1 MTSYEKLG
9 ILADA
14 AKYDVSCSSSG
25 SDRKAVKGALGNTA
39 VAGIC
44 HSWSDDGRCISLL
57 KILYSNDCVYDCA
70 YCVNR
75 RSADIPRASFTPAE
89 LVELTIGFY
98 RRNYI
103 EGLFMSSAVME
114 TPDRTMEQMI
124 SVVKRL
130 RTEERFNGY
139 IHMKGIPGADTR
151 LLDEAG
157 QYVDRMSLNLE
168 LPSDKGLRLLAPQ
181 KNQKSILLPME
192 HIKQQ
197 IIETREAGRKFR
209 GAPSYVPAGQ
219 TTQLMVGATRDSDYS
234 IIRVS
239 EAMYRGLELKRVYY
253 SAYVPMVQD
262 NPLLPTIMKAPL
274 LREHRL
280 YQADW
285 LMRFYKFDAEELLTR
300 EAPNFDPE
308 VDPKANWALKN
319 IAQFPVEVNRADYE
333 MLLRVPGIGIVTARR
348 IVSSRRFGRLG
359 YEELK
364 KLGVVLKR
372 AKYFLL
378 CNGRY
383 YGEGDGNPALIRS
396 RLVSADPDAKRLNP
410 AQLSLFEIYP
420 ELEQQKMMTL
430 EPPNT
435 PPPPKRILL
444 GLEEKRP
451 QGSSGDFGAFGG
463 YSLEGASH
471 DNLPLRRHL

>member
-1 MTSYEKLG
+1 MDVYEKLG

-25 SDRKAVKGALGNTA
+25 SDRKAVKGMLGNA
-39 VAGIC
+39 AQAGIC

-57 KILYSNDCVYDCA
+57 KILYSNDCAYDCA

-75 RSADIPRASFTPAE
+75 RSAHIPRASFTPAE
-89 LVELTIGFY
+89 LVALTIGFY

-103 EGLFMSSAVME
+103 EGLFISSAVLGS
-114 TPDRTMEQMI
+114 PDRTMEQMVA
-124 SVVKRL
+124 VVKTL

-157 QYVDRMSLNLE
+157 RYVDRMSLNLE
-168 LPSDKGLRLLAPQ
+168 LPSDKGLKLLAPQ
-181 KNQKSILLPME
+181 KTQKSILLPME

-197 IIETREAGRKFR
+197 IIESKETSQKFR
-209 GAPSYVPAGQ
+209 GTPAYIPAGQ

-239 EAMYRGLELKRVYY
+239 EALYGGLAMKRVYY

-262 NPLLPTIMKAPL
+262 NPLLPAIVKAPL

-285 LMRFYKFDAEELLTR
+285 LMRFYKFRAEELLTR
-300 EAPNFDPE
+300 DAPNFDPE

-319 IAQFPVEVNRADYE
+319 IALFPVEVNRAEYE
-333 MLLRVPGIGIVTARR
+333 MLLRVPGIGVVTARR
-348 IVSSRRFGRLG
+348 IVSSRRFARLC
-359 YEELK
+359 YEDLK

-378 CNGRY
+378 CNGKY
-383 YGEGDGNPALIRS
+383 YGEGDGNANLIRS
-396 RLVSADPDAKRLNP
+396 RLVLADPDARRLNP
-410 AQLSLFEIYP
+410 EQISAFELYP
-420 ELEQQKMMTL
+420 EAMSLVAA
-430 EPPNT
+430 EPSTAYGSHPAS
-435 PPPPKRILL
+435 PLLLPAAQEVPRSVLRMEARI
-444 GLEEKRP
+444 
-451 QGSSGDFGAFGG
+451 
-463 YSLEGASH
+463 
-471 DNLPLRRHL
+471 

>member
-1 MTSYEKLG
+1 MDVTEKLG

-25 SDRKAVKGALGNTA
+25 SDRPAQKGGLGNA
-39 VAGIC
+39 ALAGIC

-57 KILYSNDCVYDCA
+57 KILYSNDCAYDCA

-75 RSADIPRASFTPAE
+75 RSAQIPRASFTPDE
-89 LVELTIGFY
+89 LVKLTIGFY

-103 EGLFMSSAVME
+103 EGLFISSAVLGS
-114 TPDRTMEQMI
+114 PDRTMEQMVT
-124 SVVKRL
+124 VVKKL

-139 IHMKGIPGADTR
+139 IHMKGIPGADYR

-157 QYVDRMSLNLE
+157 LYVDRMSLNLE
-168 LPSDKGLRLLAPQ
+168 VPSDKGLKLLAPQ
-181 KNQKSILLPME
+181 KDQKSILLPME

-197 IIETREAGRKFR
+197 IIDSRESRQKFR
-209 GAPSYVPAGQ
+209 GTPGFVPAGQ
-219 TTQLMVGATRDSDYS
+219 TTQLMVGATRDSDFS

-239 EAMYRGLELKRVYY
+239 EAMYKGLELKRVYY

-262 NPLLPTIMKAPL
+262 NPLLPSIVKAPL

-285 LMRFYKFDAEELLTR
+285 LMRFYKFRAEELLTR
-300 EAPNFDPE
+300 DSPNFDPE

-319 IAQFPVEVNRADYE
+319 IALFPVEVNRAEYE
-333 MLLRVPGIGIVTARR
+333 MLLRVPGIGVVTARR
-348 IVSSRRFGRLG
+348 IVSSRRFARLG
-359 YEELK
+359 YEDLK

-378 CNGRY
+378 CNGKY
-383 YGEGDGNPALIRS
+383 YGEGDGNAGLIRS
-396 RLVSADPDAKRLNP
+396 RLVLEDPDAKRLNP
-410 AQLSLFEIYP
+410 AQLSMFDLYP
-420 ELEQQKMMTL
+420 EIEMNLENKLM
-430 EPPNT
+430 EPPNA
-435 PPPPKRILL
+435 PNAPKRIGL
-444 GLEEKRP
+444 GFVEKRD
-451 QGSSGDFGAFGG
+451 QSSIGDFGEFGG
-463 YSLEGASH
+463 Y
-471 DNLPLRRHL
+471 N

>member
-1 MTSYEKLG
+1 MNMLEKLG

-25 SDRKAVKGALGNTA
+25 SDRKAVKGSLGNA
-39 VAGIC
+39 ALPGIC

-57 KILYSNDCVYDCA
+57 KILYSNDCAYDCA

-75 RSADIPRASFTPAE
+75 RSADIPRATFTPAE

-103 EGLFMSSAVME
+103 EGLFISSAVLGN
-114 TPDRTMEQMI
+114 PDRTMEQMTE
-124 SVVKRL
+124 VVKKL

-139 IHMKGIPGADTR
+139 IHMKGIPAADSR

-157 QYVDRMSLNLE
+157 SYVDRMSLNLE

-181 KNQKSILLPME
+181 KNQQSILLPMT

-197 IIETREAGRKFR
+197 ILEAREMKQKFREAPR
-209 GAPSYVPAGQ
+209 YVPAGQ

-239 EAMYRGLELKRVYY
+239 EAMYQGLELKRVYY
-253 SAYVPMVQD
+253 SAYVPMVKD
-262 NPLLPTIMKAPL
+262 NPLLPAVVKAPL

-285 LMRFYKFDAEELLTR
+285 LMRFYKFRAEELLTPQ
-300 EAPNFDPE
+300 APNFDPE
-308 VDPKANWALKN
+308 VDPKANWALNN
-319 IAQFPVEVNRADYE
+319 ISLFPVEVNKAPYE
-333 MLLRVPGIGIVTARR
+333 LLLRVPGIGVVTARR
-348 IVSSRRFGRLG
+348 IISSRRFGRLS
-359 YEELK
+359 YEDLK

-372 AKYFLL
+372 ARYFIL
-378 CNGRY
+378 CNGKY
-383 YGEGDGNPALIRS
+383 HGEDAGNAPLIRS
-396 RLVSADPDAKRLNP
+396 RLVTADPDAKRLNP
-410 AQLSLFEIYP
+410 PQLSLFELYP
-420 ELEQQKMMTL
+420 SLYPDAPPSWENQQCAEPEQ
-430 EPPNT
+430 PF
-435 PPPPKRILL
+435 LL
-444 GLEEKRP
+444 SSPG
-451 QGSSGDFGAFGG
+451 QGSSRIPAGEA
-463 YSLEGASH
+463 
-471 DNLPLRRHL
+471 RQ

>member
-1 MTSYEKLG
+1 MNMHEKLG

-25 SDRKAVKGALGNTA
+25 SDRKAVKGALGNA
-39 VAGIC
+39 ALPGIC

-57 KILYSNDCVYDCA
+57 KILYSNDCAYDCA

-103 EGLFMSSAVME
+103 EGLFISSAVLGS
-114 TPDRTMEQMI
+114 PDRTMEQMVT
-124 SVVKRL
+124 VVKKL

-139 IHMKGIPGADTR
+139 IHMKGIPGADSR

-157 QYVDRMSLNLE
+157 HYVDRMSLNLE
-168 LPSDKGLRLLAPQ
+168 LPSDKGLKLLAPQ

-197 IIETREAGRKFR
+197 IIETKEAKQKFR
-209 GAPSYVPAGQ
+209 ETPAYVPAGQ

-239 EAMYRGLELKRVYY
+239 EALYRGLELKRVYY

-262 NPLLPTIMKAPL
+262 NPLLPAIVKAPL

-285 LMRFYKFDAEELLTR
+285 LMRFYKFRAEELLTR
-300 EAPNFDPE
+300 DAPNFDPH
-308 VDPKANWALKN
+308 VDPKANWALNN
-319 IAQFPVEVNRADYE
+319 ISLFPVEVNKAEYE
-333 MLLRVPGIGIVTARR
+333 MLLRVPGIGVVTARR
-348 IVSSRRFGRLG
+348 IVSSRRFARLS
-359 YEELK
+359 YEDLK

-372 AKYFLL
+372 ARYFIL
-378 CNGRY
+378 CNGKY
-383 YGEGDGNPALIRS
+383 HGEGAGNAPLIRS
-396 RLVSADPDAKRLNP
+396 RLVLADPDAKRLQP
-410 AQLSLFEIYP
+410 PQISLFELHPSLYP
-420 ELEQQKMMTL
+420 EEQDVGT
-430 EPPNT
+430 
-435 PPPPKRILL
+435 
-444 GLEEKRP
+444 
-451 QGSSGDFGAFGG
+451 
-463 YSLEGASH
+463 
-471 DNLPLRRHL
+471 LPLCAESELPFLLSAPRSGLDQTQRPEVHQ